1 MSGLDKLKGNKKLI
15 IIAAGAVVI
24 VVALIVF
31 VLPNLGQK
39 EEEPQPEVVSKR
51 VRIDLQP
58 QAAPGAPQPAATTT
72 AAPAPAAKPQVAVKP
87 GETKPAIK
95 AAAVPAMKETA
106 PKPAEAAKAE
116 TEKKPVKS
124 RKALKAQVSSKPW
137 AVNISSFITSNEA
150 QAFRKRLKASGYKAY
165 VSKFEKDDMTW
176 YRVRV
181 GFYRTQAEAKQAGKK
196 IADKF
201 KIDHEPWILKP
212 AKAEMAKYAK

>member
-1 MSGLDKLKGNKKLI
+1 MSGLDKLKENKKLI

-39 EEEPQPEVVSKR
+39 EEGPQPEVVSKR

-58 QAAPGAPQPAATTT
+58 QAAPGAPQPAATT
-72 AAPAPAAKPQVAVKP
+72 AAPAPAAKP
-87 GETKPAIK
+87 GETKPAVK
-95 AAAVPAMKETA
+95 AAAGPAMKETA
-106 PKPAEAAKAE
+106 PKPVEAAKAE
-116 TEKKPVKS
+116 TEKKPAKS
-124 RKALKAQVSSKPW
+124 RKALEAQVSSKPW
-137 AVNISSFITSNEA
+137 AINISSFITGNEA
-150 QAFRKRLKASGYKAY
+150 QAFRKKLKASGYKAY

-196 IADKF
+196 IAAKF

>member
-24 VVALIVF
+24 IIALIVF

-39 EEEPQPEVVSKR
+39 EEGPQPEVVSKR

-58 QAAPGAPQPAATTT
+58 QPATTT
-72 AAPAPAAKPQVAVKP
+72 TTAPAPAAKSQVAAKP
-87 GETKPAIK
+87 GETMPAAK
-95 AAAVPAMKETA
+95 AAPAPGIKETA

-116 TEKKPVKS
+116 AEKKPAKPE
-124 RKALKAQVSSKPW
+124 KALKTRVSTKPW
-137 AVNISSFITSNEA
+137 AINISSFITSNEA
-150 QAFRKRLKASGYKAY
+150 QAFMKKLKASGYKAY

-196 IADKF
+196 LAAKF